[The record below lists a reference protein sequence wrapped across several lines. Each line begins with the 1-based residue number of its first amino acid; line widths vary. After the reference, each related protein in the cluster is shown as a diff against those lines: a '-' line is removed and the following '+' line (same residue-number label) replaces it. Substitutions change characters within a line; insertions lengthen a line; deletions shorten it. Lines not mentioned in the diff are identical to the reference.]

1 MHPLRDEA
9 LWAARKIQRGPE
21 DSAVLC
27 VSWNALD
34 AQLNALA
41 SAWAHPRCNHA
52 VAVKS
57 QPHVEVLK
65 HIVQRG
71 FGLEAATW
79 EEVRLARAIGCPPER
94 IVFDSPVKRPHEIA
108 DCAAHSPGMLLNA
121 NSIEE
126 LERIAPHANRLTVGL
141 RVNPMVE
148 TDAPSVYNV
157 SGDESKFGEP
167 IANTDAIVQ
176 AVLQYPI

>member
-1 MHPLRDEA
+1 MHPLHDEA

-34 AQLNALA
+34 AQLSALE

-79 EEVRLARAIGCPPER
+79 EEVRLARAAAMAAVTAPEE
-94 IVFDSPVKRPHEIA
+94 SP
-108 DCAAHSPGMLLNA
+108 
-121 NSIEE
+121 
-126 LERIAPHANRLTVGL
+126 
-141 RVNPMVE
+141 
-148 TDAPSVYNV
+148 
-157 SGDESKFGEP
+157 
-167 IANTDAIVQ
+167 
-176 AVLQYPI
+176 